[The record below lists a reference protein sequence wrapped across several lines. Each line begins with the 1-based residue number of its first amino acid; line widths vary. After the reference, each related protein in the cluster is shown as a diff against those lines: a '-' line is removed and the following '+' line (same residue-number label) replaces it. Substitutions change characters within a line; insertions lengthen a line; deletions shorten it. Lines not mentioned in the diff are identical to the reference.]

1 MFVLGLISICL
12 SGCGGKSFQPA
23 IEGTIEAIG
32 YIEGVGS
39 EESIDLQESIVPV
52 DPKKEIVEALE
63 PGEEQILTVEEFLGN
78 RIKNIVKY
86 SNITMNENVAYY
98 DSKGKCIYCYSEY
111 DNGMTYFTDAFGN
124 IYLLPW
130 AVPAD
135 KIQLTIIDYGI
146 TKIRAEGHDD
156 LECSFQDGRFCYQL
170 TEGVYVTSTKV
181 DQEQFVRI
189 GSLEN
194 ESEDP
199 NGTDSFRFD
208 EKNRWYER
216 NHRED
221 STSKFSLIY
230 TDENIP
236 VYSFYTIS
244 YKIDKTEFYYPNGV
258 LRERIVL
265 TYGPSGKATKYTYN
279 EEGEFIEETP
289 IA

>member
-1 MFVLGLISICL
+1 MWKKMFVLGLISVCL
-12 SGCGGKSFQPA
+12 AGCGEKEIQPT
-23 IEGTIEAIG
+23 IEGTG
-32 YIEGVGS
+32 YIEGIGS
-39 EESIDLQESIVPV
+39 DESTD
-52 DPKKEIVEALE
+52 IVEGSVQVGQEKETIESSESA
-63 PGEEQILTVEEFLGN
+63 EEQILTVEEFLGS
-78 RIKNIVKY
+78 RIKNIVEY
-86 SNITMNENVAYY
+86 SNITMNENVAYF

-124 IYLLPW
+124 IFLLPW

-135 KIQLTIIDYGI
+135 KIQLTILDHGI

-156 LECSFQDGRFCYQL
+156 LECSFQDGRFYYQL
-170 TEGVYVTSTKV
+170 TDGVYVTSTKE

-216 NHRED
+216 IHRED
-221 STSKFSLIY
+221 STSKFSLVY

-244 YKIDKTEFYYPNGV
+244 DKIDKTEFYYPNGV
-258 LRERIVL
+258 LRERIIL
-265 TYGPSGKATKYTYN
+265 TYGPSGRATKYSYN
-279 EEGEFIEETP
+279 EDGEFIEETP